1 MTETAEA
8 EVERPTMDD
17 KLAGTVAEI
26 IELCDGD
33 PIAALSAV
41 YVAYCLLEEEHK
53 KLQRRVS
60 SGFGRSLSSS
70 RLADF

>member
-1 MTETAEA
+1 MTESVAPAER
-8 EVERPTMDD
+8 EPMDD
-17 KLAGTVAEI
+17 KLSAAVGEI

-33 PIAALSAV
+33 AVTAVGTV

-60 SGFGRSLSSS
+60 AGFGRTLPSA
-70 RLADF
+70 RLADL